1 MSAALIRRCLTLLA
15 DSAGQCAP
23 GAGHRPCPRPRRGS
37 ESGPVMSAPM
47 TRDEVLRIVREAQGR
62 GERPNLSGAD
72 LTRADL
78 TRANLSGANLSEAN
92 LTRANLSGADLTR
105 ADLTRANLRWADLT
119 GADLTRAD
127 LTRANLRW
135 ADLRWANLRWANL
148 RWANLRWADL
158 TGASGGVL
166 AIDGLPS
173 GSARLAPTP
182 DGWSL
187 RVGCWVGTVEALRTL
202 IAGTDWPEAE
212 GDEQDR
218 RRPGLAAVADL
229 CDAHAAANPD
239 LIADLAKHWGTDKAM
254 PA

>member
-1 MSAALIRRCLTLLA
+1 
-15 DSAGQCAP
+15 
-23 GAGHRPCPRPRRGS
+23 
-37 ESGPVMSAPM
+37 M

-62 GERPNLSGAD
+62 GERPNLRGADLRWANLTRAD

-78 TRANLSGANLSEAN
+78 TRAD
-92 LTRANLSGADLTR
+92 LTGADLRWANLTR
-105 ADLTRANLRWADLT
+105 ADLTGANLYGADLT

-127 LTRANLRW
+127 LTRA
-135 ADLRWANLRWANL
+135 DLRWANLNGANL
-148 RWANLRWADL
+148 N
-158 TGASGGVL
+158 GARGEVL

-173 GSARLAPTP
+173 GPVRLIPTL

>member
-1 MSAALIRRCLTLLA
+1 
-15 DSAGQCAP
+15 
-23 GAGHRPCPRPRRGS
+23 
-37 ESGPVMSAPM
+37 M

-62 GERPNLSGAD
+62 GERPNLRG
-72 LTRADL
+72 
-78 TRANLSGANLSEAN
+78 
-92 LTRANLSGADLTR
+92 
-105 ADLTRANLRWADLT
+105 ADLT

-127 LTRANLRW
+127 LTGADLRWANLTRADLTGADLTRADLSGANLRW
-135 ADLRWANLRWANL
+135 ADLRWANLYGANLRGADL
-148 RWANLRWADL
+148 RWANLN
-158 TGASGGVL
+158 GANLYGARGEVL

-173 GSARLAPTP
+173 GPVRLIPTL

-187 RVGCWVGTVEALRTL
+187 RIGCWGDGTATYGPAALRDL

-212 GDEQDR
+212 GEEQDR

-239 LIADLAKHWGTDKAM
+239 LIADLAKHWGTDKAV

>member
-1 MSAALIRRCLTLLA
+1 
-15 DSAGQCAP
+15 
-23 GAGHRPCPRPRRGS
+23 
-37 ESGPVMSAPM
+37 M

-62 GERPNLSGAD
+62 GERPNLRGAD
-72 LTRADL
+72 LT
-78 TRANLSGANLSEAN
+78 G
-92 LTRANLSGADLTR
+92 
-105 ADLTRANLRWADLT
+105 ADLT

-127 LTRANLRW
+127 LRGANLSEANLNGADLTGADLTRADLSGANLRW
-135 ADLRWANLRWANL
+135 ADLRWANLYGANLRGADL
-148 RWANLRWADL
+148 RWANLN
-158 TGASGGVL
+158 GANLYGARGEVL

-173 GSARLAPTP
+173 GPVRLIPTL

-187 RVGCWVGTVEALRTL
+187 RIGCWGDGTATYGPAALRDL

-212 GDEQDR
+212 GEEQDR

-239 LIADLAKHWGTDKAM
+239 LIADLAKHWGTDKAV

>member
-1 MSAALIRRCLTLLA
+1 
-15 DSAGQCAP
+15 
-23 GAGHRPCPRPRRGS
+23 
-37 ESGPVMSAPM
+37 
-47 TRDEVLRIVREAQGR
+47 
-62 GERPNLSGAD
+62 
-72 LTRADL
+72 
-78 TRANLSGANLSEAN
+78 
-92 LTRANLSGADLTR
+92 
-105 ADLTRANLRWADLT
+105 
-119 GADLTRAD
+119 
-127 LTRANLRW
+127 
-135 ADLRWANLRWANL
+135 
-148 RWANLRWADL
+148 
-158 TGASGGVL
+158 VL

-173 GSARLAPTP
+173 GPVRLIPTL

>member
-1 MSAALIRRCLTLLA
+1 
-15 DSAGQCAP
+15 
-23 GAGHRPCPRPRRGS
+23 
-37 ESGPVMSAPM
+37 M

-62 GERPNLSGAD
+62 GERPNLRG
-72 LTRADL
+72 ADL
-78 TRANLSGANLSEAN
+78 TRANLSG
-92 LTRANLSGADLTR
+92 
-105 ADLTRANLRWADLT
+105 ADLT

-135 ADLRWANLRWANL
+135 ADLRWANLRWAD
-148 RWANLRWADL
+148 LRWADL

-239 LIADLAKHWGTDKAM
+239 LIADLAKRWGTDKAVS
-254 PA
+254 A

>member
-1 MSAALIRRCLTLLA
+1 
-15 DSAGQCAP
+15 
-23 GAGHRPCPRPRRGS
+23 
-37 ESGPVMSAPM
+37 M

-62 GERPNLSGAD
+62 GERPNLRG
-72 LTRADL
+72 
-78 TRANLSGANLSEAN
+78 
-92 LTRANLSGADLTR
+92 
-105 ADLTRANLRWADLT
+105 ADLT

-127 LTRANLRW
+127 LTGADLRWANLTRADLTGADLTRADLSGANLRW
-135 ADLRWANLRWANL
+135 ADLRWANLYGANLRGADL
-148 RWANLRWADL
+148 RWANLNGANL
-158 TGASGGVL
+158 YGASGGVL

-239 LIADLAKHWGTDKAM
+239 LIADLAKHWGTDKAV

>member
-1 MSAALIRRCLTLLA
+1 
-15 DSAGQCAP
+15 
-23 GAGHRPCPRPRRGS
+23 
-37 ESGPVMSAPM
+37 M

-62 GERPNLSGAD
+62 GERPNLRGANLSEADLTGAD
-72 LTRADL
+72 LRGANLRGASLRWANLRGASLCGADL
-78 TRANLSGANLSEAN
+78 CGADLSEADLRGANLSEAN
-92 LTRANLSGADLTR
+92 LNGANLY
-105 ADLTRANLRWADLT
+105 
-119 GADLTRAD
+119 
-127 LTRANLRW
+127 
-135 ADLRWANLRWANL
+135 
-148 RWANLRWADL
+148 
-158 TGASGGVL
+158 GASGGVL

-173 GSARLAPTP
+173 GPVRLIPTL

-212 GDEQDR
+212 GEEQDR

-239 LIADLAKHWGTDKAM
+239 LIADLAKRWGTDKAV